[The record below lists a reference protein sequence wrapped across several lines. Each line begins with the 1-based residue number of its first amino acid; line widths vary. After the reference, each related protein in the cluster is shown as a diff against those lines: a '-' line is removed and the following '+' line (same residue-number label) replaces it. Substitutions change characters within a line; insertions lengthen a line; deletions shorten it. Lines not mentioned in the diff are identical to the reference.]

1 MSRTFVPAFRSRSK
15 FFLFASLPYLLLV
28 FLIPRGEDDGS
39 WRWLLDGGLL
49 YHPLPPRAHR
59 DGPAHV
65 GSLLWPTPA
74 RELRHPVDWNP
85 HKHFPRRCGEHA
97 SPATAKVRDFVTE
110 LWSVWGRLPV
120 ESEAGALSFEE
131 LWAEHVCHYDA
142 LDRLRVVFDKVGI
155 TRWSPF
161 AGNLMG
167 VGCSGSILPYDKD
180 IDLIM
185 SCADL
190 DRLWLSTTPTT
201 VFKSAYWNKR
211 LRPLGDDGLFMEMY
225 MSWNGWF
232 AQIRML
238 HTDASAMEKN
248 RLGTR
253 GKRHAPIDLFCYGD
267 QTLALQDPRMNGPS
281 ERTQTD
287 TLGLKLLFQ
296 MDKLLFQSSH
306 LYHPQ
311 APAAMTKRSR
321 WTRVVGRYLA
331 RASTPE
337 ERGYNIASSDEE
349 KAAAKATNEHHG
361 YELRDINFGPTKIR
375 IVPPSVQEA
384 SLQNNGDVTGIEE
397 SFMCAMDG
405 DAANVNALLS
415 KPRIAKIYPAGLLT
429 VTDTDEWSWQRS
441 LNILGWIARKAG
453 RRLLSLI
460 LPTLALAA
468 CVAIAIELQRRGGKR
483 YGSYAVVDTG
493 KEEEEG
499 DEDEALI
506 EGEKSTQG
514 NVHIL

>member
-1 MSRTFVPAFRSRSK
+1 
-15 FFLFASLPYLLLV
+15 
-28 FLIPRGEDDGS
+28 
-39 WRWLLDGGLL
+39 
-49 YHPLPPRAHR
+49 
-59 DGPAHV
+59 
-65 GSLLWPTPA
+65 
-74 RELRHPVDWNP
+74 
-85 HKHFPRRCGEHA
+85 
-97 SPATAKVRDFVTE
+97 
-110 LWSVWGRLPV
+110 
-120 ESEAGALSFEE
+120 
-131 LWAEHVCHYDA
+131 
-142 LDRLRVVFDKVGI
+142 
-155 TRWSPF
+155 
-161 AGNLMG
+161 
-167 VGCSGSILPYDKD
+167 
-180 IDLIM
+180 
-185 SCADL
+185 
-190 DRLWLSTTPTT
+190 
-201 VFKSAYWNKR
+201 
-211 LRPLGDDGLFMEMY
+211 
-225 MSWNGWF
+225 
-232 AQIRML
+232 
-238 HTDASAMEKN
+238 
-248 RLGTR
+248 
-253 GKRHAPIDLFCYGD
+253 
-267 QTLALQDPRMNGPS
+267 
-281 ERTQTD
+281 
-287 TLGLKLLFQ
+287 
-296 MDKLLFQSSH
+296 
-306 LYHPQ
+306 
-311 APAAMTKRSR
+311 MTKRSR

-441 LNILGWIARKAG
+441 ISMMGWIARKAG